1 MSDLLP
7 GVHSAGV
14 HPESLSAVELWSP
27 NDQLLAAL
35 EGYGELANRAVV
47 SLALGL
53 SLSRDR
59 VSAFIP
65 ASWLAG
71 ARLLTPTAGGVPV
84 RAGRLKVMPVFTDA
98 EALRAWLPSGTGL
111 DHPCF
116 GPPADG
122 VCEVDVAAALDEAR
136 EAAGAAMVFL
146 NPAGPGGYQIDPEG
160 AGPDPA
166 GLVVPAPAAEL
177 IDPSGRASIRA
188 RIQSAAVRADDLA
201 EAGRHAEAVS
211 MLAAADRLAELIGDY
226 LHRAEMMMSAAR
238 SLRVTGHDYAA
249 GRLARYAVLAAG
261 RWALRPGPAGDGGV
275 PPSRRALLRTGP
287 PDR

>member
-7 GVHSAGV
+7 GVQ
-14 HPESLSAVELWSP
+14 PESLSTAEVWSP
-27 NDQLLAAL
+27 NDQLLATL
-35 EGYGELANRAVV
+35 EGCGGLTNPAVV

-53 SLSRDR
+53 SLSRQR

-71 ARLLTPTAGGVPV
+71 AHLLIPTAGGVPM

-98 EALRAWLPSGTGL
+98 EALRAWLPPGTGA

-122 VCEVDVAAALDEAR
+122 VCEVDVAVGLDEAR

-166 GLVVPAPAAEL
+166 GLAVPAPAAEL
-177 IDPSGRASIRA
+177 VDPAGRASIRA
-188 RIQSAAVRADDLA
+188 RIGSTAARADDLA
-201 EAGRHAEAVS
+201 DGGRHPEAVS
-211 MLAAADRLAELIGDY
+211 MLAAADRLGELMGDY

-238 SLRVTGHDYAA
+238 SLRSTGHDYAA
-249 GRLARYAVLAAG
+249 GRLARYALLAAG
-261 RWALRPGPAGDGGV
+261 LCARGRLEMEAFRLRAEL
-275 PPSRRALLRTGP
+275 S
-287 PDR
+287 

>member
-1 MSDLLP
+1 VSDLLP
-7 GVHSAGV
+7 EVHSAGV
-14 HPESLSAVELWSP
+14 HPESLSTVEVWSP

-35 EGYGELANRAVV
+35 EGYGELANPAVV

-53 SLSRDR
+53 SLSRDP
-59 VSAFIP
+59 VPAFIP
-65 ASWLAG
+65 ASWLGG
-71 ARLLTPTAGGVPV
+71 ARLLIPTTGGVPV

-122 VCEVDVAAALDEAR
+122 VCEVDVATALDQAR
-136 EAAGAAMVFL
+136 EEAGAALVFL

-160 AGPDPA
+160 AGPDPT
-166 GLVVPAPAAEL
+166 GLAVPVPAAEL
-177 IDPSGRASIRA
+177 VDPAGRAPIRV
-188 RIQSAAVRADDLA
+188 RIRSAAARADDRA
-201 EAGRHAEAVS
+201 EGGRHPEAVD
-211 MLAAADRLAELIGDY
+211 MLAAADRLGELLGDY

-238 SLRVTGHDYAA
+238 SLRATGHDYAA

-261 RWALRPGPAGDGGV
+261 LCARGRLEMEASRLWAEL
-275 PPSRRALLRTGP
+275 S
-287 PDR
+287 